1 MDRFSGI
8 AEFVAAVETGSF
20 RGAGLRLG
28 LTTSGISKAVSR
40 LEQRLGIV
48 LLNRTTRSLH
58 LTGTGAEFFPEA
70 RRLLRQLDELEA
82 GLTQSKDELR
92 GRLRV
97 EAPPAFG
104 RLVVMPALPRFL
116 LAYPEIELQLF
127 LRDRLVDLAEEGIDA
142 AIRVGEL
149 QQAPLVARRLGATR
163 FVTCAAPAY
172 LARAGVP
179 RTPEELL
186 QHNCLGYVPS
196 HSTRPRGWRF
206 ARDGVPWSAPPTGS
220 LALDSTEGLLEA
232 ALQGVGIIQV
242 LDFVVAGPMRQGLL
256 QPVLEEWSGAER
268 PISLVHVA
276 SSRRTARVQAFSE
289 FAVGLFPLSG
299 SSEETHLAVPPEPG
313 LS

>member
-20 RGAGLRLG
+20 RGAGQRLG
-28 LTTSGISKAVSR
+28 LTTSGISKAVAR
-40 LEQRLGIV
+40 LEQRLGSV

-58 LTGTGAEFFPEA
+58 LTGMGAEFFPEA
-70 RRLLRQLDELEA
+70 RRLLRQLEELEA
-82 GLTQSKDELR
+82 GLTQAKDELR

-116 LAYPEIELQLF
+116 LAYPGIELQLF

-142 AIRVGEL
+142 AIRTGAL
-149 QQAPLVARRLGATR
+149 QPSTLVARRLGATR

-172 LARAGVP
+172 LTRAGVP

-196 HSTRPRGWRF
+196 HATRPRSWRF
-206 ARDGVPWSAPPTGS
+206 ARDGAPWSTQPTGS
-220 LALDSTEGLLEA
+220 LALDSTEGLAEA

-242 LDFVVAGPMRQGLL
+242 LDFVVTGPIRQGLL
-256 QPVLEEWSGAER
+256 LPVLEEWAGPER
-268 PISLVHVA
+268 PISLVYAA
-276 SSRRTARVQAFSE
+276 SSRRTAKVQAFSE
-289 FAVGLFPLSG
+289 FAAGLLPMKAGTS
-299 SSEETHLAVPPEPG
+299 
-313 LS
+313 